1 VAWPLS
7 CWIYFLVMPAR
18 VRAERVPGYASWGGG
33 FVRPGGP
40 PEGRSL
46 FDQWGPGGSLKF
58 VILVS
63 FGGT

>member
-1 VAWPLS
+1 
-7 CWIYFLVMPAR
+7 MPAR